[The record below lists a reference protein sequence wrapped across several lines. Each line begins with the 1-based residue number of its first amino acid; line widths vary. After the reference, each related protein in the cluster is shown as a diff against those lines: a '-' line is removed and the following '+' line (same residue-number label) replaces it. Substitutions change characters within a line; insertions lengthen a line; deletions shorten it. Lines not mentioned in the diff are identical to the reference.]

1 MGYRLRDQLSVCLV
15 EDQAIFLDLASDRY
29 FSVGGA
35 GAHAIEALLSDRRA
49 TREGLI
55 PLLKAGLVV
64 ETDDDARLSPIDIAA
79 ATASLVE
86 CGEHKPS
93 FGLGDVIGVGS
104 AVLTA
109 NRRLVHLPLAD
120 IVAALSALRASVRVS
135 RDGDAALRR
144 DAALRFLAARRLVP
158 VTPRCLPDS
167 LGLLAFLAH
176 RGLTAPLVFGVKLNP
191 FSAHCWVQD
200 GALVLND
207 AIDHVTMHT
216 PILVI

>member
-35 GAHAIEALLSDRRA
+35 GAHAIEALLSDRPA

-64 ETDDDARLSPIDIAA
+64 ETDDNAFLAPVDIAA

-86 CGEHKPS
+86 CGEHRPA
-93 FGLGDVIGVGS
+93 FGLGEVIRVSS

-109 NRRLVHLPLAD
+109 NRRLANLPLAD
-120 IVAALSALRASVRVS
+120 IVAALSALRASIRVS
-135 RDGDAALRR
+135 RDDDASLRQ
-144 DAALRFLAARRLVP
+144 DAALRFLAARRFVP

-167 LGLLAFLAH
+167 LGLLAFLAR
-176 RGLTAPLVFGVKLNP
+176 RGLAAALVLGVKLNP

-207 AIDHVTMHT
+207 ALDHVAMHT
-216 PILVI
+216 PILVV